1 MRYVQEKAKDERPF
15 FIYWATY
22 TQQLQGPLS
31 ALSLVQFATTVQA
44 RSILK
49 L

>member
-31 ALSLVQFATTVQA
+31 ALSLVQFYFVKCRPKA
-44 RSILK
+44 S
-49 L
+49 